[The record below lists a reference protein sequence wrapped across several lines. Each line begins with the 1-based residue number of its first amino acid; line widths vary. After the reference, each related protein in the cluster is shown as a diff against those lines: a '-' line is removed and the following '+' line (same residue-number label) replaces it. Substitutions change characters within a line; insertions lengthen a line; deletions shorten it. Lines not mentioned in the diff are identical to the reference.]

1 MKRTFNVCYYHSE
14 GNNEAKFDIDD
25 GDFATMMNELLSLT
39 YQVTDESNE
48 HNVEIYEIEE
58 VLYDGEEE

>member
-1 MKRTFNVCYYHSE
+1 MKRTFTVRYYHSE
-14 GNNEAKFDIDD
+14 GTNETQFDIDD
-25 GDFATMMNELLSLT
+25 RDFASMMNELLYLT

-58 VLYDGEEE
+58 VPYDGEEE